1 MKVGILFGFLLVIS
15 FVWVVIFLLIY
26 VVLVFFRFVWILGK
40 EVSVVFFV
48 NLDFIS
54 NYGLW

>member
-15 FVWVVIFLLIY
+15 FVWVIIFLLIY
-26 VVLVFFRFVWILGK
+26 VVLVFFKFVWILGK